1 MTFGNDFDSSDR
13 PAIVRRSWEHV
24 VDMASQTRYRLSFV
38 AGGLLAREAVPVAS
52 TYLEV
57 GDWKQTRD
65 VVREHNLIQQR
76 TEASTLRISRE
87 VVQRLS
93 MLDRDEVELISDG
106 TAHERQMMMWSAT
119 CRCYQ
124 LIEEFA
130 REVLRE
136 RYLLMTPTLTHD
148 DYDSFIRSKAL
159 WHEELNALTPLTY
172 KKLRA
177 ELFRMLREAD
187 LLSETGHIVDAGLSG
202 RLGRLLGRHGKA
214 AFEIY
219 PMTDVEIEQVMA

>member
-1 MTFGNDFDSSDR
+1 MNRRRFLPDHAESSDGHGNMSLNMD
-13 PAIVRRSWEHV
+13 AKFV
-24 VDMASQTRYRLSFV
+24 YRLSFA

-52 TYLEV
+52 TYLKV
-57 GDWKQTRD
+57 GDWKQTRN
-65 VVREHNLIQQR
+65 VVRERNLIQQR

-93 MLDRDEVELISDG
+93 TLDRDEVELVSDG
-106 TAHERQMMMWSAT
+106 TAHERQLMMWSAA
-119 CRCYQ
+119 CRRYE
-124 LIEEFA
+124 LINEFA

-159 WHEELNALTPLTY
+159 WHGELDALTPLTY

-187 LLSETGHIVDAGLSG
+187 LLSETGHIVDAELPG
-202 RLGRLLGRHGKA
+202 RLGGLLARHGRA

-219 PMTDVEIEQVMA
+219 PMTDVEIDQVMA